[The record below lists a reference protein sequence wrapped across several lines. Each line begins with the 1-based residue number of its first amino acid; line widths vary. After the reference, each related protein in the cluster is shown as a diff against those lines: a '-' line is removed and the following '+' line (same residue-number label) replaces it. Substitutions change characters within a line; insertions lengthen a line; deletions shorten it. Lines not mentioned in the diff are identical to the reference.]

1 MNKFTEQNKA
11 TAKIDPATKPAT
23 KPAKET
29 VADGSH
35 AGTVHSAAAADSNA
49 AAKMAAADKAKAD
62 AAKQKPAET
71 VQKDAF
77 NGKWQSQIQAA
88 KSNWSKISESELE
101 KSGGV
106 ETKLADLV
114 QQRYSLSQDVARKQV
129 KTFIDKCHG

>member
-11 TAKIDPATKPAT
+11 TAKTDPAA
-23 KPAKET
+23 KPAKEI
-29 VADGSH
+29 VADKAQG
-35 AGTVHSAAAADSNA
+35 GTPHTAAAADSTA

-62 AAKQKPAET
+62 ASKQKPAET

-129 KTFIDKCHG
+129 KTFIDKCHS

>member
-11 TAKIDPATKPAT
+11 TAKTDPSA
-23 KPAKET
+23 KPAKGI
-29 VADGSH
+29 VADKAQG
-35 AGTVHSAAAADSNA
+35 GTTHTAATADSTA

-129 KTFIDKCHG
+129 KTFIDKCHS